1 VTASFPSQSH
11 SAPTNF
17 RYVVVEGVIGVGKTT
32 LVRALEQ
39 RLRARTVYEVFEEN
53 PFLEGFYQDRARYA
67 FPTEM
72 FFLLSRFNQQ
82 EVFAQED
89 LLQQFSVSDYLF
101 AKCRL
106 FAELTLNTA
115 EFELFARTYDI
126 LSRQVPTPDL
136 VIHLHA
142 PIDVL
147 LERIAE
153 RGRSYEADIDP
164 DYLRELDSRY
174 RSLFKSY
181 TGARVLSVDTSGIDF
196 REVAAVEQ
204 LVEQVLTGRVGHE
217 TQENFVL
224 RG

>member
-1 VTASFPSQSH
+1 
-11 SAPTNF
+11 
-17 RYVVVEGVIGVGKTT
+17 
-32 LVRALEQ
+32 
-39 RLRARTVYEVFEEN
+39 
-53 PFLEGFYQDRARYA
+53 
-67 FPTEM
+67 
-72 FFLLSRFNQQ
+72 
-82 EVFAQED
+82 
-89 LLQQFSVSDYLF
+89 
-101 AKCRL
+101 
-106 FAELTLNTA
+106 
-115 EFELFARTYDI
+115 RTYDI